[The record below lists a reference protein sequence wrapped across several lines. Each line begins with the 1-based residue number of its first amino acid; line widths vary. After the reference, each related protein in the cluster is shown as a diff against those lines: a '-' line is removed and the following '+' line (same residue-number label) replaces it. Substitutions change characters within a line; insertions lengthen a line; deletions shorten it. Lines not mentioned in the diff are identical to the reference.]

1 MVHVASEMERQGV
14 ELPLLIGGATTSK
27 VHTAVKIEPAY
38 HGPVVHVLDASRS
51 VGVVSA
57 LTSEDGRDPFV
68 QDVREEYGNVRA
80 RYEGADDG
88 PRGVSIEEARANRF
102 AIDWSEV
109 MPPRPKLMG
118 RGILKTTPL
127 KNWCPELI
135 GRLSFMPGSFT
146 ARIREFWRTKSLV
159 KRPGVCLLTGAG
171 CWIKLSRKGCFTARG
186 MIGFW
191 PANADGDDI
200 VLYDDVKRAS
210 ILATVH
216 TLRQQGKKSAGRPH
230 YALADFVAPKESGV
244 ADWFGGFSVAI
255 FGADELAK
263 LYEDDNDDYNAI
275 MVKALADRL
284 AEAFAER
291 LHERVRKEYWGYA
304 RDEVIE
310 NDDMIQ
316 ERYQG
321 IRPAP
326 GYPACPD
333 HTEKETLFKLLDAD
347 RLGVTLTE
355 SFAMHPAAAVS
366 GWYFLESRI
375 ALFWGWQD
383 QPGPSSGLR
392 RT

>member
-1 MVHVASEMERQGV
+1 MLDKIVSEG
-14 ELPLLIGGATTSK
+14 LL
-27 VHTAVKIEPAY
+27 
-38 HGPVVHVLDASRS
+38 
-51 VGVVSA
+51 
-57 LTSEDGRDPFV
+57 
-68 QDVREEYGNVRA
+68 
-80 RYEGADDG
+80 
-88 PRGVSIEEARANRF
+88 
-102 AIDWSEV
+102 
-109 MPPRPKLMG
+109 
-118 RGILKTTPL
+118 
-127 KNWCPELI
+127 
-135 GRLSFMPGSFT
+135 
-146 ARIREFWRTKSLV
+146 
-159 KRPGVCLLTGAG
+159 
-171 CWIKLSRKGCFTARG
+171 TARG

-366 GWYFLESRI
+366 GWYFWNPESHYFGVGKI
-375 ALFWGWQD
+375 NQD
-383 QPGPSSGLR
+383 QVQDYAERKNRNLADMEKWLSPNLGYNS
-392 RT
+392 

>member
-1 MVHVASEMERQGV
+1 MPTRPKVLGTQDFEGYPLE
-14 ELPLLIGGATTSK
+14 ELVPRIDWTPFFHAWELHGAYPR
-27 VHTAVKIEPAY
+27 ILEDE
-38 HGPVVHVLDASRS
+38 VVGEAARS
-51 VGVVSA
+51 LFA
-57 LTSEDGRDPFV
+57 DGRQMLDKIV
-68 QDVREEYGNVRA
+68 A
-80 RYEGADDG
+80 EG
-88 PRGVSIEEARANRF
+88 
-102 AIDWSEV
+102 
-109 MPPRPKLMG
+109 
-118 RGILKTTPL
+118 
-127 KNWCPELI
+127 
-135 GRLSFMPGSFT
+135 
-146 ARIREFWRTKSLV
+146 
-159 KRPGVCLLTGAG
+159 LL
-171 CWIKLSRKGCFTARG
+171 TARG

-200 VLYDDVKRAS
+200 VLYDDVKRAD

-244 ADWFGGFSVAI
+244 VDWFGGFSVAI

-263 LYEDDNDDYNAI
+263 QYEADNDDYNAI
-275 MVKALADRL
+275 MAKALADRL

-347 RLGVTLTE
+347 RLGITLTE

-366 GWYFLESRI
+366 GWYFWNPESHYFGVGKI
-375 ALFWGWQD
+375 NQD
-383 QPGPSSGLR
+383 QVKDYAERKNKDLADMEKWLSPNLGYNP
-392 RT
+392 